1 MRRLLLR
8 RLLLLLLC
16 GALVIATVS
25 ILVQASATI
34 EPKFVCVVLGSGGGP
49 REDNL
54 SGYMIWPA
62 GLSGEA
68 AFLDAGTLTV
78 GIRKAIEL
86 GNLWDFDVPA
96 DSDLTLEGFVLKN
109 AKAYLIS
116 HAHMD
121 HIAAMVINSPED
133 SKKDI
138 LGIASTTTY
147 LQDHV
152 FNWMVWPNFGDAGPG
167 FQLKQYHYVTL
178 VPGEETPI
186 STTSMT
192 VEAYL
197 LSHSTPYESTAFL
210 IQHEGNY
217 VLYFGDTGPDVVEK
231 SDRMETVWKR
241 VAPLV
246 KESKLLGIFLEV
258 SYAEGRPD
266 NLLFGHLTPSW
277 LMAELQNLAEL
288 TDPENPDQSLK
299 DLKVVVSHIKP
310 MFKRVPAVEFV
321 ISKELTMLNDL
332 GVEFVIPF
340 QGMRI
345 DF

>member
-1 MRRLLLR
+1 MRIMR

-16 GALVIATVS
+16 GVLVMGMVFIPA
-25 ILVQASATI
+25 QASAI
-34 EPKFVCVVLGSGGGP
+34 SEPKFMCVVLGSGGGP
-49 REDNL
+49 REDNV
-54 SGYMIWPA
+54 SGYMIWPD
-62 GLSGEA
+62 GLPGEA
-68 AFLDAGTLTV
+68 VFLDAGTLTV

-86 GNLWDFDVPA
+86 GNLWEFDVPA

-116 HAHMD
+116 HAHLD

-138 LGIASTTTY
+138 LGIASTTTF
-147 LQDHV
+147 LQDHI

-178 VPGEETPI
+178 VPGEETSI

-192 VEAYL
+192 VEAYV
-197 LSHSTPYESTAFL
+197 LSHSAPYESTAFL
-210 IQHEGNY
+210 IQHEGYY
-217 VLYFGDTGPDVVEK
+217 VLYFGDTGPDIVEK

-246 KESKLLGIFLEV
+246 KEGKLLGIFLEV

-288 TDPENPDQSLK
+288 TAPENPDQALK
-299 DLKVVVSHIKP
+299 DLKIVVNHIKP
-310 MFKRVPAVEFV
+310 VFKRVPAVKFV
-321 ISKELTMLNDL
+321 ISKELKMLNDL

>member
-1 MRRLLLR
+1 MRK
-8 RLLLLLLC
+8 LLLLLLC
-16 GALVIATVS
+16 GALVVS
-25 ILVQASATI
+25 AASVLAQASTT

-54 SGYMIWPA
+54 SGYMLWPA
-62 GLSGEA
+62 GLPGEA
-68 AFLDAGTLTV
+68 VFLDAGTLTV

-86 GNLWDFDVPA
+86 GNHWEFKVPA
-96 DSDLTLEGFVLKN
+96 DSDLTLEGFVLMN

-116 HAHMD
+116 HAHLD

-152 FNWMVWPNFGDAGPG
+152 FNWKVWPNFGDAGPG
-167 FQLKQYHYVTL
+167 FQMKKYHYVTL

-186 STTSMT
+186 SQTSMT
-192 VEAYL
+192 VEAYV
-197 LSHSTPYESTAFL
+197 LSHSAYESTVFL
-210 IQHEGNY
+210 IRRGEY
-217 VLYFGDTGPDVVEK
+217 YILYFGDTGPDAVEK

-246 KESKLLGIFLEV
+246 KEGKLLGIFLEV
-258 SYAEGRPD
+258 SYAEGRLD
-266 NLLFGHLTPSW
+266 SQLFGHLTPSW
-277 LMAELQNLAEL
+277 LMAELHRLAEL
-288 TDPENPDQSLK
+288 VAPESPGQALQG
-299 DLKVVVSHIKP
+299 LKVVVTHIKP
-310 MFKRVPAVEFV
+310 LFKTVPAVGFIIPE
-321 ISKELTMLNDL
+321 ELTRLNDL

-345 DF
+345 EFWSRP